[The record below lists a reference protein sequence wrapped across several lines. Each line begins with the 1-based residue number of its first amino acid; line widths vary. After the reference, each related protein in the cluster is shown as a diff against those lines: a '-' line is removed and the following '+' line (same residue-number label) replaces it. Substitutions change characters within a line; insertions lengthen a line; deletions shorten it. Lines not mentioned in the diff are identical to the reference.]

1 MYLVDEEH
9 IVGLERRE
17 EAGQVAGLVEHRSR
31 RDLESHPQLVGDDVA
46 QRGLSQSGRTV
57 EQGVVERFM
66 AIFGGLNKDP
76 EVFHNLGLTV
86 EVVETERAKRVLEVF
101 LLSCDVVFSYVEIVN
116 HVRFNAF

>member
-1 MYLVDEEH
+1 
-9 IVGLERRE
+9 
-17 EAGQVAGLVEHRSR
+17 
-31 RDLESHPQLVGDDVA
+31 
-46 QRGLSQSGRTV
+46 
-57 EQGVVERFM
+57 M